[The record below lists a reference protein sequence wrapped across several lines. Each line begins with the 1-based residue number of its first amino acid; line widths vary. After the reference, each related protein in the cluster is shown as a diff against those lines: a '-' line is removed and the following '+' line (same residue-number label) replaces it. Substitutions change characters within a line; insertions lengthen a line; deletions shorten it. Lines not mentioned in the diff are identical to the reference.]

1 VNLAEFDERLAH
13 LFDVDRFEERGGWD
27 FALSPSET
35 ADLLRVASSRFTA
48 GFNGLLCAPN
58 LEHHDVDR
66 VYLLVFPE
74 QSLIEQVIAEE
85 TQRGSPGA
93 VIVTHHPCDM
103 ETGGRGFVAIPSVQ
117 LDALVACRTAIY
129 VLHAPLD
136 CHPDISTSGAL
147 ADGLGLR
154 RIGTFA
160 PYFAGDAGVIGEQE
174 PESFG
179 AFAARVQQLCEL
191 PRLDP
196 EQIRFAGRTVS
207 RVAIVAGG
215 GDDLDDL
222 AQAEALGADTF
233 LAGHW
238 WTPHPGEWSDANRAA
253 FRDRLPACR
262 MNLLGAS
269 HDGSELVVFRDRLD
283 PLFRDWGLD
292 VTLRRQAD
300 HWR

>member
-1 VNLAEFDERLAH
+1 VNLAEFDDRLAA
-13 LFDVDRFEERGGWD
+13 LFAVDRFEERGGWD
-27 FALSPSET
+27 FALTKQET
-35 ADLLRVASSRFTA
+35 ADLLRVASPRFAA

-58 LEHHDVDR
+58 PGRQEIDR

-74 QSLIEQVIAEE
+74 ESLVEQVIAEE
-85 TQRGSPGA
+85 RRRGGPGA

-103 ETGGRGFVAIPSVQ
+103 ETSVRGFIAIPSAQ
-117 LDALVACRTAIY
+117 LEALIGCGTAIY

-136 CHPDISTSGAL
+136 CHPENSTSGAL

-154 RIGTFA
+154 RVGTFA
-160 PYFAGDAGVIGEQE
+160 PYFAGDAGVIGEQTPE
-174 PESFG
+174 PFG
-179 AFAARVQQLCEL
+179 AFAVRVQQLCEL
-191 PRLDP
+191 PRLDA
-196 EQIRFAGRTVS
+196 EQIRFAGRSVS

-233 LAGHW
+233 LSGHW

-253 FRDRLPACR
+253 FRERLPACR

-269 HDGSELVVFRDRLD
+269 HDGSELVVFRDRLA

-292 VTLRRQAD
+292 VTLLRQAD